1 MTARSCERSRAA
13 ATASREYWAYPT
25 PAPRRFNPQ
34 KLCAPQKRVATDDE
48 GKGMKQTRTGRKAKI
63 AIVSGAL
70 ALSMGLAS
78 QSASAHKVAFDNNLQ
93 LKDTALTE
101 TTSQYSGKVTSIKG
115 ACKFG
120 RPVTVTANGVVIASA
135 FSVAGGAWS
144 ASGPTQVKG
153 TTLIASIPRKILKR
167 NKKHRHK
174 CKAASAQR
182 RAN

>member
-1 MTARSCERSRAA
+1 
-13 ATASREYWAYPT
+13 
-25 PAPRRFNPQ
+25 
-34 KLCAPQKRVATDDE
+34 
-48 GKGMKQTRTGRKAKI
+48 MKQTGAGRKAKV

-93 LKDTALTE
+93 LKQNALTD
-101 TTSQYSGKVTSIKG
+101 TTSQYSGKVTSTRG
-115 ACKFG
+115 ACKF
-120 RPVTVTANGVVIASA
+120 RRSVTVRANGAVVAWALSI
-135 FSVAGGAWS
+135 AGGAWS

-153 TTLIASIPRKILKR
+153 TTLIASIPRKILKK